1 MFKTNYLKIS
11 SFFLIV
17 GFLFVS
23 ILPLHVLA
31 EDIEPQTPVFVDPQ
45 VVQDLQSKGTTS
57 YWIDFKNQ
65 PDLTP
70 AYTMDWRSRGQYVY
84 EQLSKEADQS
94 QRNVRAYLDE
104 GNISYQSFWIKNS
117 ILVLESNLNVVNG
130 LLNFSEISA
139 IRPVK
144 EYLLYA
150 PEQVDSAFDNGINGV
165 GSNISRVK
173 ADQAWALGY
182 TGEDWWS
189 PILIQECV
197 TPIRLC
203 ESIPRQPGWWQF

>member
-1 MFKTNYLKIS
+1 
-11 SFFLIV
+11 
-17 GFLFVS
+17 
-23 ILPLHVLA
+23 
-31 EDIEPQTPVFVDPQ
+31 
-45 VVQDLQSKGTTS
+45 
-57 YWIDFKNQ
+57 
-65 PDLTP
+65 
-70 AYTMDWRSRGQYVY
+70 MDWRSRGQYVY

-173 ADQAWALGY
+173 ADQAWASVIPAR
-182 TGEDWWS
+182 DWWS

-197 TPIRLC
+197 TPIRL
-203 ESIPRQPGWWQF
+203 W